1 MGTNHYKYVSK
12 AFGCHYIVVA
22 CFGKRYN
29 LDRETKWQQ
38 NRRRQDF
45 KLFYRESGIKMS
57 RLLLVEDDE
66 ALALGIEFT
75 LIDEGYEI
83 LKASS
88 FDEGKR
94 TFEDGDPDL
103 IILDVN
109 LPDGSGY
116 ELCKYIR
123 TKSNVPVIFLTALDE
138 EVNVVVGFEIGGDD
152 YITKP
157 FRVKE
162 LISRIRA
169 ILRRNSRITSPGNR
183 LTSGDIVLDTTTALV
198 KKNGGQIALTAQE
211 YKLVLI
217 FMSKPGVL
225 MKREEILKVLLEGAG
240 AFFDEN
246 TLSVYIKRLRE
257 KLEDN
262 PKEPQYI
269 ITQRGLGYK
278 WNKDVTKE

>member
-1 MGTNHYKYVSK
+1 MG
-12 AFGCHYIVVA
+12 
-22 CFGKRYN
+22 
-29 LDRETKWQQ
+29 
-38 NRRRQDF
+38 
-45 KLFYRESGIKMS
+45 

-75 LIDEGYEI
+75 LIDEGYQV
-83 LKASS
+83 LRAAT

-94 TFEDGDPDL
+94 MFENESFDL
-103 IILDVN
+103 VILDVN

-123 TKSNVPVIFLTALDE
+123 TKSDVPIIFLTALDE
-138 EVNVVVGFEIGGDD
+138 EVNVVLGFEIGGDD

-162 LISRIRA
+162 LISRIKA
-169 ILRRNSRITSPGNR
+169 ILRRNSKAAAPGNR
-183 LTSGDIVLDTTTALV
+183 LISGDITVDTSMALV
-198 KKNGGQIALTAQE
+198 KKKGREVALTAQE
-211 YKLVLI
+211 YRLLLI
-217 FMSKPGVL
+217 FISKPKVV
-225 MKREEILKVLLEGAG
+225 MKRDEILRELLEGAE

-246 TLSVYIKRLRE
+246 TLSVYIKRIRE
-257 KLEDN
+257 KIEDN

-278 WNKDVTKE
+278 WNREVTKE